1 MMRSKIILI
10 SLVVAVCS
18 GCVSHF
24 SAYKLDIRQGNFI
37 TPEMRDKLKLGM
49 SRQQVRYV
57 MGTPLLS
64 DTFHGDRW
72 DYIYSL
78 AQHDTVVEKQVLTLY
93 FEGDN
98 LTRIDDS
105 TMPAVVPAPTTEQ
118 PASAVIAA
126 SAVADA
132 PVVAAPVVAAPTVPD
147 AAQGAADAEAA
158 IKASVQGWA
167 AAWSARDSKQYL
179 ATYAPSFH
187 PAGMSHAVWLKQRT
201 ERFAKA
207 HAIVVSIGDMVVK
220 TQDDTHATA
229 TFVQDYRSDTH
240 RDSTRKTLQLEK
252 IAGAWLIVSEQTGK

>member
-10 SLVVAVCS
+10 SFVVAICS

-105 TMPAVVPAPTTEQ
+105 TMPASVPSPIAEQ

-126 SAVADA
+126 SAVA
-132 PVVAAPVVAAPTVPD
+132 AAAIVAAPTVPD
-147 AAQGAADAEAA
+147 AGQAAADAEAA

-179 ATYAPSFH
+179 AAYAPSFH
-187 PAGMSHAVWLKQRT
+187 SPGMSRAAWLKQRT
-201 ERFAKA
+201 ERFANA
-207 HAIVVSIGDMVVK
+207 HAIAVSIGDMVVK
-220 TQDDTHATA
+220 AQDDTHATA

-252 IAGAWLIVSEQTGK
+252 TAGAWLIVSEQTEK